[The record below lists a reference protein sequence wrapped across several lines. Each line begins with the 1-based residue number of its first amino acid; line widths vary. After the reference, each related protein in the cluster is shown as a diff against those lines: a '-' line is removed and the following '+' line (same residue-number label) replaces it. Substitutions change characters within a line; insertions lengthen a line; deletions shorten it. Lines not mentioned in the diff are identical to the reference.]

1 MTTTY
6 ALDSGT
12 LRAVLADFGI
22 DPISISLEA
31 EAENLTYK
39 VVDPRGDTF
48 ALRIHRP
55 GYRTQAEIG
64 SECDFV
70 SNLSRFNRAVPQPVP
85 CNSGGWSCS
94 VLVHQ
99 EQDVICT
106 VSHWIVGRPLAEILP
121 HMSLTEQG
129 KHFVSLGKAMGALH
143 EFAARWTAPAHFDRP
158 VLDANGLLGNVPILG
173 VVWTHPKLTGSE
185 AEKVTDIR
193 RELHEWIEE
202 QYKDDDSFGV
212 IHADLHPGNVL
223 FHDGSMSVI
232 DFDDMSMGWYLY
244 DLAVTSESL
253 ERVGGPSTREA
264 FLEGYASVFT
274 LPSEFSYGLENFTL
288 ARLLF
293 LLDWFSSHP
302 DRPGFDVVRD
312 KALGFCDRRG

>member
-1 MTTTY
+1 MTPTY

-22 DPISISLEA
+22 DPISISLET

-39 VVDPRGDTF
+39 VVDPRGDAF
-48 ALRIHRP
+48 ALRVHRP

-70 SNLSRFNRAVPQPVP
+70 NDLRQFSRTVPQPVP

-94 VLVHQ
+94 VLVHPD
-99 EQDVICT
+99 QDVICT
-106 VSHWIVGRPLAEILP
+106 VSHWIAGRPLAELLP

-129 KHFVSLGKAMGALH
+129 AHLVSLGKEIGALH
-143 EFAARWTAPAHFDRP
+143 EFAARWTAPAQFDRP

-173 VVWTHPKLTGSE
+173 VVRTHPKLTGSE
-185 AEKVTDIR
+185 AKKITDIR
-193 RELHEWIEE
+193 RDLHEWIDA
-202 QYKDDDSFGV
+202 QDKDDDSFGV
-212 IHADLHPGNVL
+212 IHSDLHPGNVL
-223 FHDGSMSVI
+223 FHEGSLSVI
-232 DFDDMSMGWYLY
+232 DFDDTSMGWYLY

-264 FLEGYASVFT
+264 LLQGYASEFT
-274 LPSEFSYGLENFTL
+274 LPCEFSYGLEYFTL

-312 KALGFCDRRG
+312 KALAF